1 MLPTVSRAGIMLL
14 GHSYISSLNIS
25 SLVYWQYQSLTCQ
38 SWFRCLS
45 FLTEMAVGGHWV
57 GLSLATVR
65 RLFYTVCACK
75 DGWSYTWAMSAQ
87 LVLSN
92 TLSCIIKDFDR
103 RAGIYASFFL
113 LLPRCRRLQLEIHY
127 LRFYPGFVCV
137 SFGSLWQVTWAW
149 IGMHQ
154 KCCRLH
160 LISQLQLQ
168 CTKAPQRTIFLR
180 GQTFP

>member
-1 MLPTVSRAGIMLL
+1 MLPTASRAGIMLL

-103 RAGIYASFFL
+103 RAGIYASFFFTFASMPPFAVRNS
-113 LLPRCRRLQLEIHY
+113 LPSVLSRICLCFVWLPVASDMSLDWYAPEVLQAASDIPIATAVH
-127 LRFYPGFVCV
+127 
-137 SFGSLWQVTWAW
+137 
-149 IGMHQ
+149 
-154 KCCRLH
+154 
-160 LISQLQLQ
+160 
-168 CTKAPQRTIFLR
+168 
-180 GQTFP
+180 